1 MIHPPHTQEPGRPL
15 VFDIESHSVNEQY
28 VGPSQNFFRVGAT
41 LTLDGAEPQLCE
53 DYHHFGEQISA
64 ASLLIGHNILAFDL
78 PALSRPVGFDLL
90 ALTRAR
96 KIVDTWTLATVLDP
110 APVSYVNTGGVTVFP
125 DTPERLKKYYALDN
139 LAHQYG
145 VPGKSHDLKQLAKE
159 YGDPDACCQFGTI
172 PTTNPQYRDYLAH
185 DVLANRTVL
194 GELLGRFTT
203 DGKVTEYAWR
213 EMRVAAVCSQISQN
227 GFRLDKQLTQARI
240 DNNNAIQADR
250 VQMLI
255 DRYGL
260 PTTNAAG
267 QPAAKPTATKGG
279 KEAILRALYDYG
291 VDYADVPKTNKGQPS
306 FGGEGLL
313 GLAKKY
319 PQATPVLEAVS
330 SIQGLRTV
338 YQTALDNC
346 HVDGF
351 CHPDI
356 YYLQASGRLSVQ
368 SPGLTVFGK
377 RGGRHHE
384 REVFVGDV
392 LPDEDEDFHVLW
404 SVDFGQ
410 IDARAVAAMSQDH
423 NYLDQFAPGQDL
435 HLNNAIMAFGAEAV
449 AANPKL
455 RESAKAFGHGW
466 NYGLGFEKLATLLGR
481 DMALAFRTLM
491 ERNYPRLVQWKR
503 EMADEAERNGV
514 LDNGFGR
521 KMKANRDRAWTQGP
535 ALKGQGSAR
544 DLMFEAILRMDDQVV
559 RMIKAGIHDE
569 LVFSAPKSVARD
581 ARQHAIECMTFQ
593 WCPPGA
599 ARPVQIIAD
608 ATDFGLRWGDLY
620 G

>member
-1 MIHPPHTQEPGRPL
+1 VNAARDSILYPPV
-15 VFDIESHSVNEQY
+15 VFDIETHSVNEMY
-28 VGPSQNFFRVGAT
+28 AHKPDDFHRIGAT
-41 LTLDGAEPQLCE
+41 LGLGAGDVPRLHDSYDAMMSDLE
-53 DYHHFGEQISA
+53 YR
-64 ASLLIGHNILAFDL
+64 SLLIGHNVLAFDF
-78 PALSRPVGFDLL
+78 PALSRGFDLL
-90 ALTRAR
+90 AKTRAR
-96 KIVDTWTLATVLDP
+96 EIIDTWTLATVLDP

-159 YGDPDACCQFGTI
+159 HGDPDACCQFGTI

-313 GLAKKY
+313 ELAKKY

-356 YYLQASGRLSVQ
+356 YYLQASGRTSIQ
-368 SPGLTVFGK
+368 NPGLTVFGK

-384 REVFVGDV
+384 REVFTGDV
-392 LPDEDEDFHVLW
+392 LPEEDDDFHVLF
-404 SVDFGQ
+404 SVDFAQ
-410 IDARAVAAMSQDH
+410 IDARSVAGLSQDY
-423 NYLDQFAPGQDL
+423 NYLDKFLDGRDL
-435 HLNNAIMAFGAEAV
+435 HMENARTVWGPQATKQHREMAK
-449 AANPKL
+449 PI
-455 RESAKAFGHGW
+455 GHGW
-466 NYGLGFEKLATLLGR
+466 NYGMGLGKLGLIAGPDIAR
-481 DMALAFRTLM
+481 QFIQSM
-491 ERNYPRLVQWKR
+491 ERDHPRLVQWKR
-503 EMADEAERNGV
+503 EQADLAERYGM

-521 KMKANRDRAWTQGP
+521 LMKANRDRAWTQGP
-535 ALKGQGSAR
+535 ALMGQGAAR
-544 DLMFEAILRMDDQVV
+544 DLAFHAILRMDDSVV
-559 RMIKAGIHDE
+559 RMIKAFVHDE
-569 LVFSAPKSVARD
+569 LVFSAPRSIAREV
-581 ARQHAIECMTFQ
+581 RQHAIECMTFS

-599 ARPVQIIAD
+599 TRPVDIIAD
-608 ATDFGLRWGDLY
+608 ATDFGLRWGALY